1 MNVNSNHTI
10 EVKDRE
16 SEKRIT
22 ASLAENAMRLC
33 DILAGCSEDPSHL
46 TRRYLTPAMHQVH
59 DHLCDRMNS
68 LGMTSHVDAAGNV
81 IGRRAGSSKSRTL
94 IIGSHLDTVPCAGRY
109 DGVLGVV
116 VGLALVEA
124 LGDQQLPFNI
134 DVIGFSEEEGI
145 RFGEP
150 YLGSSA
156 AAGCFSQDWL
166 GLTDHDGISMRE
178 VIESFGCDSACLG
191 ECAYSAEEVIG
202 FIEPHLEQGPVLERM
217 EQPVG
222 VVSAI
227 VGQSRLTLA
236 FNGEEGHAGTQPMV
250 GRHDALVAASEFVGL
265 VRRVGLEVED
275 LRATVGKLD
284 LGSCAANVIPSRVE
298 LTLDI
303 RHPSDGDRH
312 NAVSKLINGAKA
324 IAAQEGCEFEILRS
338 SDQKAVKMDD
348 TLMSH
353 LSASVNELTGTSP
366 VLASGAGHDAV
377 VMAKRFPV
385 AMLFLRHPGGISHS
399 PKECVEAKDVASAI
413 EVLIRTIYRL
423 AEVEDKAI

>member
-10 EVKDRE
+10 EVKDLQ
-16 SEKRIT
+16 SDKMNT
-22 ASLAENAMRLC
+22 ASLAEKAIHLC
-33 DILAGCSEDPSHL
+33 DVLAGCSEDPENI

-59 DHLCDRMNS
+59 DHLGDWMS
-68 LGMTSHVDAAGNV
+68 ALGMTARVDAAGNV
-81 IGRRAGSSKSRTL
+81 IGRRAGSSQKRTL

-156 AAGCFSQDWL
+156 TAGCFSQDWL
-166 GLTDHDGISMRE
+166 GLTDHDGVSMRE
-178 VIESFGCDSACLG
+178 VIESFGCDSECLG
-191 ECAYSAEEVIG
+191 DCAYSADEVIG
-202 FIEPHLEQGPVLERM
+202 FVEPHLEQGPVLERLD
-217 EQPVG
+217 QPVG

-227 VGQSRLTLA
+227 VGQSRLALA
-236 FNGEEGHAGTQPMV
+236 FKGEEGHAGTQPMV

-265 VRRVGLEVED
+265 VRRVGLEVDD
-275 LRATVGKLD
+275 LRATVGKLE
-284 LGSCAANVIPSRVE
+284 LGSSAANVIPSRVE
-298 LTLDI
+298 LSLDV
-303 RHPSDGDRH
+303 RHPSDEDRH

-338 SDQKAVKMDD
+338 SDQNAVKMDD

-353 LSASVNELTGTSP
+353 LSESVNELTGTSP

-399 PKECVEAKDVASAI
+399 PKECVETMDVASAI
-413 EVLIRTIYRL
+413 EVLTRTVYRL
-423 AEVEDKAI
+423 AEVEVKAI